1 VGVARPVSRVALV
14 TGGNRGIGRAI
25 AEAFAREGAAVC
37 ISGRDEQALADTER
51 ALREAGARVAAVPA
65 DVSQPDDVERLVA
78 AAEELGPLDAVVNN
92 AAAAGATAP
101 VHEFPVDDFVETLA
115 TNLTG
120 PFLVCRRALPGMIE
134 RGAGSIVNIGSIAG
148 VQGYPLRA
156 PYSASKWGL
165 VGLTRTL
172 AGEVGPHGIRV
183 NLVAPGPT
191 RGDRADTV
199 IRRRA
204 DALGRPYDELVE
216 EFRQRIPLRR
226 FVEPEEVAATV
237 LFLCS
242 PGAGGVTG
250 QSFCVSGGIEA

>member
-1 VGVARPVSRVALV
+1 VAAHVTRVALV

-25 AEAFAREGAAVC
+25 AEAFARDGAAVC
-37 ISGRDEQALADTER
+37 ISGRDEAALEEAEQALRT
-51 ALREAGARVAAVPA
+51 AGAAVAAVA
-65 DVSQPDDVERLVA
+65 GDVSRPPDVEHVVA
-78 AAEELGPLDAVVNN
+78 AAEELGTLEVVVNN

-101 VHEFPVDDFVETLA
+101 VHEFPVEDFVATLA

-134 RGAGSIVNIGSIAG
+134 RGGGSIVNIGSIAG
-148 VQGYPLRA
+148 VRGYPLRS
-156 PYSASKWGL
+156 PYAASKWGL

-191 RGDRADTV
+191 RGERSETV

-204 DALGRPYDELVE
+204 EALGRPVDELE
-216 EFRQRIPLRR
+216 REYRDSIPLRR
-226 FVEPEEVAATV
+226 FVEPEEVASTV

-242 PGAGGVTG
+242 PAAAGITG
-250 QSFCVSGGIEA
+250 QSFSVSGGIDA